1 MSMVVA
7 VSVVVTVSVIVDV
20 DIVWKG
26 IGYAKRR
33 VRGQQQLRKDWERM
47 LDCLSLGYATSIY
60 DHSTLA
66 HHDRGWG
73 PPHHNRQRRGRGQR
87 SVC

>member
-1 MSMVVA
+1 MGFSGPP
-7 VSVVVTVSVIVDV
+7 SSINS
-20 DIVWKG
+20 ILLWKG

-47 LDCLSLGYATSIY
+47 LDCLSLGYATYIY

-66 HHDRGWG
+66 YHDRGG
-73 PPHHNRQRRGRGQR
+73 VHPTTLRNRYTF
-87 SVC
+87 